1 MFSSSLFPDYA
12 VLEVGRNE
20 AQAMRLAQQLRDVD
34 LQVLATTVDRR
45 TVISRLRR
53 EGIADAMQLI
63 LLTEAEVMGW
73 FNVGPVFLA
82 ILSEMRQEVIG
93 NPERVVDEWRN
104 RIRLYVLPDDL
115 AETSTEDDFFGLLLA
130 EESSEYNSASASS
143 DPVVEVERCLVAA
156 VEMMARRDA
165 EGEVL
170 RRYYLEGASVESIV
184 ESLHLASNASLYRI
198 VDRHFTQPLLKGY
211 AVRGIQFSNSIL
223 SVIKKLKKE
232 LVYQRLEALDGLQRV
247 PPQRFLHILGLTPLQ
262 RTTAE
267 AIWMADYIVPEGDV
281 QRCRHTLR
289 RLLAT
294 LQWRV
299 VAAKES
305 TLRRDMQRHTT
316 DGHTAPERQRHGHPH
331 SIHVPFL
338 RVLLRDHPSIEEQ
351 KKGYRLAPQRLTYT
365 SARLARIVYDA
376 HGPISI
382 PEILLR
388 YERLYL
394 ERPQTHALSKVRT
407 HFPHVHSITRGTW
420 QWK

>member
-1 MFSSSLFPDYA
+1 MFTSSLFPDYA

-63 LLTEAEVMGW
+63 LLTEDEVMGW

-82 ILSEMRQEVIG
+82 ILSEMRQEVID

-115 AETSTEDDFFGLLLA
+115 TETNPEDDFFGLLIA
-130 EESSEYNSASASS
+130 EGKAEYNAASVVD
-143 DPVVEVERCLVAA
+143 DPIVEVERCLVAA
-156 VEMMARRDA
+156 VEMMARRDR
-165 EGEVL
+165 EGDVL

-211 AVRGIQFSNSIL
+211 AVRGIQFSNSVL
-223 SVIKKLKKE
+223 SVVKKLKKE
-232 LVYQRLEALDGLQRV
+232 LVYQRLDVLDGLQRV
-247 PPQRFLHILGLTPLQ
+247 PPHRFLHFLSLALLQ
-262 RTTAE
+262 RSTAE
-267 AIWMADYIVPEGDV
+267 AVWMVDYIVREGDV
-281 QRCRHTLR
+281 QRCRLTLR
-289 RLLAT
+289 DLLAS

-305 TLRRDMQRHTT
+305 AVRRGMQMLRKQ
-316 DGHTAPERQRHGHPH
+316 GSA
-331 SIHVPFL
+331 VPVDVNFL
-338 RVLLRDHPSIEEQ
+338 RVLLHDHPCIEVQ
-351 KKGYRLAPQRLTYT
+351 KKGYRLVGERLTYDCV
-365 SARLARIVYDA
+365 RLARIVYDA
-376 HGPISI
+376 HEPISL
-382 PEILLR
+382 PEILAR
-388 YERLYL
+388 YERLYF
-394 ERPQTHALSKVRT
+394 ERPQSISVSKVRA
-407 HFPHVHSITRGTW
+407 HFPQVHSVKRGVW
-420 QWK
+420 EWK

>member
-1 MFSSSLFPDYA
+1 
-12 VLEVGRNE
+12 
-20 AQAMRLAQQLRDVD
+20 MRLAQQLRDVD

-63 LLTEAEVMGW
+63 LLTEDEVMGW

-82 ILSEMRQEVIG
+82 ILSEMRQEVIS

-115 AETSTEDDFFGLLLA
+115 DKTNTEDDFFGLLLA
-130 EESSEYNSASASS
+130 DESQEHQSAPVAD
-143 DPVVEVERCLVAA
+143 DPIVEVERCLVAA
-156 VEMMARRDA
+156 VEMMARRDR

-170 RRYYLEGASVESIV
+170 RRYYLEGAPVESIV
-184 ESLHLASNASLYRI
+184 EGLHLASNASLYRI
-198 VDRHFTQPLLKGY
+198 VDRHFTHPLLKGY

-223 SVIKKLKKE
+223 SVVKKLKKE
-232 LVYQRLEALDGLQRV
+232 LIYRRLDVLEGLQRV
-247 PPQRFLHILGLTPLQ
+247 PPQRFLHFLSLTLLL
-262 RTTAE
+262 RSTAE
-267 AIWMADYIVPEGDV
+267 PVWMADYIVPEGDV

-289 RLLAT
+289 RLLAS

-305 TLRRDMQRHTT
+305 TLRHDMQRVGV
-316 DGHTAPERQRHGHPH
+316 DGHTAQERQGRRSV

-338 RVLLRDHPSIEEQ
+338 RVLLRDYPSIEEQ
-351 KKGYRLAPQRLTYT
+351 KKGFRLVGQRLAYT
-365 SARLARIVYDA
+365 SVRLARIVYDA
-376 HGPISI
+376 HAPISI

-394 ERPQTHALSKVRT
+394 ERPQTHSLSKVRI
-407 HFPHVHSITRGTW
+407 HFPHVHSIKRGVW
-420 QWK
+420 EWK

>member
-1 MFSSSLFPDYA
+1 MFTSSLFPDYA

-63 LLTEAEVMGW
+63 LLTEDEVMGW

-82 ILSEMRQEVIG
+82 ILSEMRQEVIN
-93 NPERVVDEWRN
+93 NPERIVDEWRN

-115 AETSTEDDFFGLLLA
+115 AETNSEDDFFGLLLA
-130 EESSEYNSASASS
+130 EESTEYNAASAVD
-143 DPVVEVERCLVAA
+143 DPIVEVERCLVAA
-156 VEMMARRDA
+156 VEMMARRDR

-223 SVIKKLKKE
+223 SVVKKLKKE
-232 LVYQRLEALDGLQRV
+232 LVYQRLDVLEGLQRV
-247 PPQRFLHILGLTPLQ
+247 PPHRFLHFLSLALLQ
-262 RTTAE
+262 RSTAE
-267 AIWMADYIVPEGDV
+267 AVWMVDYIVREGDV
-281 QRCRHTLR
+281 QRCRLTLR
-289 RLLAT
+289 DLLAS

-305 TLRRDMQRHTT
+305 AVRRGMQMLRKQ
-316 DGHTAPERQRHGHPH
+316 GSA
-331 SIHVPFL
+331 VPVDVNFL
-338 RVLLRDHPSIEEQ
+338 RVLLHDHPCIEVQ
-351 KKGYRLAPQRLTYT
+351 KKGYRLVGERLTFDCV
-365 SARLARIVYDA
+365 RLARIVYDA
-376 HGPISI
+376 HEPISL
-382 PEILLR
+382 PEILAR
-388 YERLYL
+388 YERLYF
-394 ERPQTHALSKVRT
+394 ERPQSISVSKVRA
-407 HFPHVHSITRGTW
+407 HFPQVHSVKRGVW
-420 QWK
+420 EWK

>member
-1 MFSSSLFPDYA
+1 MFTSSLFPDYA

-63 LLTEAEVMGW
+63 LLTEDEVMGW

-82 ILSEMRQEVIG
+82 ILSEMRQEVIN

-115 AETSTEDDFFGLLLA
+115 AETNSEDDFFGLLLA
-130 EESSEYNSASASS
+130 EESTEYNAASAVD
-143 DPVVEVERCLVAA
+143 DPIVEVERCLVAA
-156 VEMMARRDA
+156 VEMMARRDR

-223 SVIKKLKKE
+223 SVVKKLKKE
-232 LVYQRLEALDGLQRV
+232 LVCQRLDVLEGLQRV
-247 PPQRFLHILGLTPLQ
+247 PPHRFLHFLSLALLQ
-262 RTTAE
+262 RSTAE
-267 AIWMADYIVPEGDV
+267 AVWMVDYIVREGDV
-281 QRCRHTLR
+281 QRCRLTLR
-289 RLLAT
+289 DLLAS

-305 TLRRDMQRHTT
+305 AVRRGMQMLRKQGSAVLVD
-316 DGHTAPERQRHGHPH
+316 
-331 SIHVPFL
+331 VNFL
-338 RVLLRDHPSIEEQ
+338 RVLLHDHPCIEVQ
-351 KKGYRLAPQRLTYT
+351 KKGYRLVGERLTYDCV
-365 SARLARIVYDA
+365 RLARIVYDA
-376 HGPISI
+376 HEPISL
-382 PEILLR
+382 PEILAR
-388 YERLYL
+388 YERLYF
-394 ERPQTHALSKVRT
+394 ERPQSISVSKVRA
-407 HFPHVHSITRGTW
+407 HFPQVHSVKRGVW
-420 QWK
+420 EWK